1 MQASQNALVQQ
12 TKGIIQQLCI
22 TFKAYN
28 DFNIL
33 RKYLF
38 LLRKHYLSTSHV
50 TLQMTRSVRD
60 RDWSHDCQKPLKS
73 GTVVTS

>member
-1 MQASQNALVQQ
+1 MQASRNALVQQ
-12 TKGIIQQLCI
+12 TKGILKQLWI

-38 LLRKHYLSTSHV
+38 LFKKTLSFYKSRHFADDTI
-50 TLQMTRSVRD
+50 
-60 RDWSHDCQKPLKS
+60 CQS
-73 GTVVTS
+73 

>member
-38 LLRKHYLSTSHV
+38 LFKKTLSFYKSRHFADDTI
-50 TLQMTRSVRD
+50 
-60 RDWSHDCQKPLKS
+60 CQR
-73 GTVVTS
+73 